1 MVLELGELT
10 CPAQHAWLAPRLQ
23 WEGALTAYFLS
34 QLIRKG
40 DVPHPYGVSLT
51 GD

>member
-10 CPAQHAWLAPRLQ
+10 CPAQHAWLTSRLH

-34 QLIRKG
+34 QLIHKG
-40 DVPHPYGVSLT
+40 YVPQPYGYR
-51 GD
+51 